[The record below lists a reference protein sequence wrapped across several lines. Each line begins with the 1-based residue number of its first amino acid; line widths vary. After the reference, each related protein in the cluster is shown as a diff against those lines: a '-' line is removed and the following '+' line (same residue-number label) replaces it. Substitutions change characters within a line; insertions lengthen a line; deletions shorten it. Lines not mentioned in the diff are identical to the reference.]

1 MRNSIKYFYAFV
13 FTSFLLVANAQTK
26 DKTFMFDPL
35 KENSGQEP
43 DVVRLNVL
51 DKVFRDFVHELH
63 GENIQNARK
72 YLSRHILDQVAP
84 ANMEALAKS
93 IRRDNEL
100 VTISQKIGRDANA
113 NNMEFIDYKYQLDT
127 EPIEIIQ
134 IRFDDESKIVG
145 INSTR
150 PNKK

>member
-1 MRNSIKYFYAFV
+1 MKNQIKLICTLFFIAFL
-13 FTSFLLVANAQTK
+13 FSGNAQTK

-35 KENSGQEP
+35 NENSGKDP
-43 DVVRLNVL
+43 DIVRLNVL

-63 GENIQNARK
+63 GENKQNARK
-72 YLSRHILDQVAP
+72 FLSKHILDQVAP
-84 ANMEALAKS
+84 ENMEALSKS

-100 VTISQKIGRDANA
+100 VTISEKIGRDHNA
-113 NNMEFIDYKYQLDT
+113 NNMEYIDYKYKVDT

-134 IRFDDESKIVG
+134 IRFDDDSKIVG